1 MKKALSTLLAVLS
14 LLSAY
19 GQAPDTTSTVVGNK
33 LNFEV
38 PLVGV
43 SRRDIIPTWSLVAF
57 DEISGGWNYLRGAP
71 GAMNP
76 SGFYGDLSLIAL
88 RYRPWKDG
96 NLFTVG
102 LVCGLSVNRLNKGW
116 SFADGGA
123 LISTPA
129 QWEKTRSSYSE
140 QSIGL
145 QTGYVREFGD
155 WKAGVFAVPS
165 LAMNQL
171 RNEYSIQGISGL
183 RRQDNMNTAYGGF
196 RMGLKAGIWYQN
208 CGVSIAYK
216 PVIGKNNGP
225 VPQYNAFQL
234 GISVRY

>member
-1 MKKALSTLLAVLS
+1 MRKTFLTLLAVLS

-19 GQAPDTTSTVVGNK
+19 GQAPDTTSTVVGSK
-33 LNFEV
+33 LNFEL
-38 PLVGV
+38 PLFNITQQDV
-43 SRRDIIPTWSLVAF
+43 IPRWSIVAF
-57 DEISGGWNYLRGAP
+57 DEISGGWNYMPGVP
-71 GAMNP
+71 GAMKP
-76 SGFYGDLSLIAL
+76 SGLYGDMSLIAL

-96 NLFTVG
+96 NLFTMG
-102 LVCGLSVNRLNKGW
+102 LLCSLSVNRLKKDW

-129 QWEKTRSSYSE
+129 HWEKARSTYAE

-165 LAMNQL
+165 LAMTQL
-171 RNEYSIQGISGL
+171 RNEYSIQGIPGL
-183 RRQDNMNTAYGGF
+183 RRQDNMDTAYGF
-196 RMGLKAGIWYQN
+196 RMGFKAGIWYQN
-208 CGVSIAYK
+208 CGISVGYR
-216 PVIGKNNGP
+216 PTFGKNNGP

>member
-1 MKKALSTLLAVLS
+1 MTLLAVLS

-19 GQAPDTTSTVVGNK
+19 GQEPDTTSTVVGSK
-33 LNFEV
+33 PNFEL
-38 PLVGV
+38 PLFNITQQDV
-43 SRRDIIPTWSLVAF
+43 IPRWSIVAF
-57 DEISGGWNYLRGAP
+57 DEISGGWNYMPGVP
-71 GAMNP
+71 GAMKP
-76 SGFYGDLSLIAL
+76 SGLYGDMSLIAL

-96 NLFTVG
+96 NLFTMG
-102 LVCGLSVNRLNKGW
+102 LLCSLSVNRLKKDW

-129 QWEKTRSSYSE
+129 HWEKARSTYAE

-165 LAMNQL
+165 LTMAQL
-171 RNEYSIQGISGL
+171 RNEYSIQGIPGL
-183 RRQDNMNTAYGGF
+183 RRQDNMNTAYDF
-196 RMGLKAGIWYQN
+196 RMGFKAGIWYQN